1 MKALAFATIA
11 ITLSY
16 IGVVFAQDPCNID
29 ENDAH
34 NPDTTT
40 WDHLKYHLIT
50 KYDPDRKHWHRR
62 EAKYRINEDS
72 APQAAPGAIT
82 AAHATW
88 NSATWHN
95 GVASDFGFT
104 CEGDTR
110 RHADK
115 KDGKNVVSFKGY
127 RSSGGHN
134 SVARTYLRQTHWG
147 RPDRLKEVDTI
158 LNKRKYWATG
168 AQANH
173 YDIQTV
179 MTHEFGHWLAANDL
193 YPLGH
198 QEDGCDEFTAALMY
212 YSRTSGIVKRD
223 LHWIDKWAKWY
234 LYTSGDVPMAPS
246 VMEFPPAVQHAADNA
261 LQTRLLQNYP
271 APFNPETWIPYELAY
286 DSNVSIDIYDSSGG
300 LVRTLEVGDKPR
312 GRYIERSKAV
322 HWDGKDD
329 NGASVASGVYFYTL
343 RADGISHTQRL
354 VVIK

>member
-1 MKALAFATIA
+1 MKALAFAIIA
-11 ITLSY
+11 IALSCV
-16 IGVVFAQDPCNID
+16 GVVFAQDPCNID
-29 ENDAH
+29 ENDAD
-34 NPDTTT
+34 NPDTAT

-50 KYDPDRKHWHRR
+50 KYDSHRKHWHKRI
-62 EAKYRINEDS
+62 AKYRINEDS
-72 APQAAPGAIT
+72 APQAALGAIT
-82 AAHATW
+82 AAHTTW
-88 NSATWHN
+88 NNATWHN

-104 CEGDTR
+104 CEGDTQ

-173 YDIQTV
+173 YDIRTV

-198 QEDGCDEFTAALMY
+198 EEDGCDEFTDALMY

-234 LYTSGDVPMAPS
+234 LYSSGNVVMAPS
-246 VMEFPPAVQHAADNA
+246 GMP
-261 LQTRLLQNYP
+261 
-271 APFNPETWIPYELAY
+271 
-286 DSNVSIDIYDSSGG
+286 
-300 LVRTLEVGDKPR
+300 
-312 GRYIERSKAV
+312 IERIPPLQSDV
-322 HWDGKDD
+322 
-329 NGASVASGVYFYTL
+329 GVL
-343 RADGISHTQRL
+343 HTRQL
-354 VVIK
+354 S